1 MVKAI
6 IREIA
11 KPHMGFPRRINKP
24 TGPRTA
30 PTVLAGQIKNL
41 SGWSR

>member
-1 MVKAI
+1 MAKAI
-6 IREIA
+6 MREIA
-11 KPHMGFPRRINKP
+11 TPQIGFPRRINKP

-41 SGWSR
+41 RGWSR